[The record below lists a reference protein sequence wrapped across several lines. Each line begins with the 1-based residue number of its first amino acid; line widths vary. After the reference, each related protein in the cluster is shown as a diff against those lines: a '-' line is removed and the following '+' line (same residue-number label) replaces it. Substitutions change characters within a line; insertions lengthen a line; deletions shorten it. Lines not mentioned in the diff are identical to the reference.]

1 MLFDAVHSL
10 KATHAKVWRAWTESP
25 LFDYMQYAQGTEKLY
40 KQMWQQHSHG
50 EKPDRIVDK

>member
-50 EKPDRIVDK
+50 